1 MVICSCEQTTMFFPP
16 QIISLDFKYIFV
28 FFFHLNFIRFGIFIS
43 FTSNPV
49 VIILKNQYLYL
60 KIRLYTGKYQKVK
73 TFTEKVKTHVCRK
86 NLIYTGKSVK
96 VKKERLL
103 YKSILQ
109 EYIIDNIIHKVLI

>member
-1 MVICSCEQTTMFFPP
+1 MV
-16 QIISLDFKYIFV
+16 
-28 FFFHLNFIRFGIFIS
+28 
-43 FTSNPV
+43 
-49 VIILKNQYLYL
+49 
-60 KIRLYTGKYQKVK
+60 KI
-73 TFTEKVKTHVCRK
+73 FTEKVKTHVCRK